1 MMIRLLFTPFICYT
15 NFIARK
21 GRSYPTGN
29 QKKNSAIIKQKKRK
43 EKSILKELGT
53 LRTNIYLT
61 QKKLN
66 QAYRKYNSYQQQ
78 IKRYRSQAFHRKTA
92 PFANKKL
99 FKRKDCHPLQR
110 K

>member
-1 MMIRLLFTPFICYT
+1 MMIRLLLLLLFVTPILSQEKA
-15 NFIARK
+15 ARI
-21 GRSYPTGN
+21 
-29 QKKNSAIIKQKKRK
+29 QQEIKKNSAIIKQKKRK

-78 IKRYRSQAFHRKTA
+78 IKDTEAKLSTEKQR
-92 PFANKKL
+92 L
-99 FKRKDCHPLQR
+99 FKQKII
-110 K
+110 